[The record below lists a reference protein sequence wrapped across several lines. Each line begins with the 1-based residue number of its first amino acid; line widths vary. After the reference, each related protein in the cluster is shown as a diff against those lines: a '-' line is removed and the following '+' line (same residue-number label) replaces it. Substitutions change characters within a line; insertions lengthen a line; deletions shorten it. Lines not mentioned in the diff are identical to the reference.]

1 MQMLLRLCKTIAVMV
16 IRMTIR
22 TYSELITLPT
32 FEERFRYL
40 QLDGRVGEETFGFD
54 RYLNQAFYKSEEWL
68 RVRDQVILRDNG
80 CDLGIEGREI
90 YGRILIH
97 HMNPITIDDIAKRS
111 KYLLDPEYLITTVKN
126 THDAIHYGDE
136 NLLIKMPIERTR
148 NDTCPWKKF

>member
-1 MQMLLRLCKTIAVMV
+1 MLSRLCKTIVGMV
-16 IRMTIR
+16 IRMDIR
-22 TYSELITLPT
+22 SYSELITIPT

-40 QLDGRVGEETFGFD
+40 KLDGRVSEETFGFD
-54 RYLNQAFYKSEEWL
+54 RYLNQIFYKSNEWL
-68 RVRDQVILRDNG
+68 RVRDLVIVRDNG

-97 HMNPITIDDIAKRS
+97 HMNPITIDDITRRS

-136 NLLIKMPIERTR
+136 SLLIKGPIERSKY
-148 NDTCPWKKF
+148 DTCPWKKY

>member
-1 MQMLLRLCKTIAVMV
+1 MLSRLCKTIVDMV
-16 IRMTIR
+16 IRMDIR
-22 TYSELITLPT
+22 SYSELITIPT

-40 QLDGRVGEETFGFD
+40 KLDGRVGEETFGFD
-54 RYLNQAFYKSEEWL
+54 RYLNQIFYKSNEWL
-68 RVRDQVILRDNG
+68 RVRDLVIVRDNG

-97 HMNPITIDDIAKRS
+97 HMNPITIDDITRRS

-136 NLLIKMPIERTR
+136 SLLIKGPIERSKY
-148 NDTCPWKKF
+148 DTCPWKKY